1 MIEER
6 KKPKSRP
13 INMKQLKIK
22 TANKSYCRFMQ
33 NSYLLVELE
42 NQDKVKTE
50 EVRKMKERV
59 L

>member
-1 MIEER
+1 MI
-6 KKPKSRP
+6 
-13 INMKQLKIK
+13 KIK

-42 NQDKVKTE
+42 KQDKVKTE